1 MKCGASPLGHHKF
14 CRRCGVALNPEQI
27 VCIKCG
33 AGVLPGRNFSG
44 GYGGSV
50 GGEPKNK
57 LAAGLLAI
65 FLGWIGI
72 HKFYMGNVMPGVV
85 YLLLCWTGI
94 PGILGL
100 IEGIIYLMDTDE
112 AFQARVEAKKFF
124 M

>member
-1 MKCGASPLGHHKF
+1 M
-14 CRRCGVALNPEQI
+14 
-27 VCIKCG
+27 
-33 AGVLPGRNFSG
+33 
-44 GYGGSV
+44 
-50 GGEPKNK
+50 KNK
-57 LAAGLLAI
+57 MVAGI
-65 FLGWIGI
+65 LGILVGSLGI
-72 HKFYMGNVMPGVV
+72 HKFYMENPMPGVV

>member
-1 MKCGASPLGHHKF
+1 M
-14 CRRCGVALNPEQI
+14 
-27 VCIKCG
+27 
-33 AGVLPGRNFSG
+33 
-44 GYGGSV
+44 
-50 GGEPKNK
+50 KNK
-57 LAAGLLAI
+57 MVAGILAI
-65 FLGWIGI
+65 LCGSLGV
-72 HKFYMGNVMPGVV
+72 HKFYLGNIMPGVV

>member
-1 MKCGASPLGHHKF
+1 MVAGILGILCG
-14 CRRCGVALNPEQI
+14 
-27 VCIKCG
+27 
-33 AGVLPGRNFSG
+33 
-44 GYGGSV
+44 
-50 GGEPKNK
+50 
-57 LAAGLLAI
+57 GL
-65 FLGWIGI
+65 GI
-72 HKFYMGNVMPGVV
+72 HKFYMGNIMPGVV